1 MFKVRDVSEL
11 FWSASID
18 DIKKGYIYDFL
29 SEEYICLICGKSYAK
44 GVIYPDGNILLEAE
58 RAIREHIL
66 KEHSSTFEFLLNMDR
81 KVTGLSDVQ
90 RSMLDYFY
98 MGMGDNDIAAK
109 VGGSASTIRNHR
121 FTLRQKEKQ
130 AKIFIA
136 LMELLEEKKLD
147 KKQAFIPIHRAAT
160 MIDDRYAITE
170 EENEKIL
177 KLYFPEELG
186 GGLKEFPKKEKRKI
200 IILKHIIKSFDAG
213 RKYTEKEVNSI
224 LEEIYSDYVTIRRY
238 LIEYGF
244 MDRERDGSWYWVK
257 L

>member
-1 MFKVRDVSEL
+1 MKDVSEL

-29 SEEYICLICGKSYAK
+29 SEEYICLICGRAYAK
-44 GVIYPDGNILLEAE
+44 GVIYPGGNMLLEAE
-58 RAIREHIL
+58 RAIREHIAG
-66 KEHSSTFEFLLNMDR
+66 EHSSTFEYLLNMDK

-98 MGMGDNDIAAK
+98 MGLGDNEIAVK

-136 LMELLEEKKLD
+136 LMELLEEKKSD

-170 EENEKIL
+170 EENDKVL
-177 KLYFPEELG
+177 KQYFPEELG

-200 IILKHIIKSFDAG
+200 IILKHIIKRFDVDK
-213 RKYTEKEVNSI
+213 KYTEKEVNSI

-244 MDRERDGSWYWVK
+244 MDRERDGSQYWVK